1 MMAETFYWIL
11 NMSIAGS
18 LTGLI
23 VMPLR
28 KVKRLP
34 HRYICVLWLLPFIRM
49 AVPFG
54 FPSKYSVLNLIAEF
68 ATKSVPVYS
77 APEYLPPLSYTNYIM
92 AVNNYGE
99 STPTDSLL
107 GGQTTFI
114 FKSEWLEKIFF
125 IGSIIWMVV
134 LTAGL
139 LTFALLYFITKSE
152 LRTAT
157 CLHGNVYVSDKITSP
172 ALYGVVRPKI
182 MIPRDFPKELLLY
195 VEEHENAHRRRCDNL
210 TRLAAI
216 TITCIHWFNPLA
228 WTMLKMYLHDVELA
242 CDEAV
247 LRKIGNKNKKAYA
260 SALVC
265 CEESKLIFAPAFSAA
280 LGGAKIKVRIENII
294 SFRKLTVGSA
304 ILFGILIAVLAVT
317 LLTNAS

>member
-1 MMAETFYWIL
+1 MMAEIFYWIL

-18 LTGLI
+18 LTGII
-23 VMPLR
+23 VMLLR
-28 KVKRLP
+28 KVERLP
-34 HRYICVLWLLPFIRM
+34 HRYICILWFLPFIRM

-68 ATKSVPVYS
+68 TTKSVPVES

-99 STPTDSLL
+99 SVSADSVL
-107 GGQTTFI
+107 GNQTTFI
-114 FKSEWLEKIFF
+114 FKSEWLEKLFF
-125 IGSIIWMVV
+125 IGSIIWAIV

-139 LTFALLYFITKSE
+139 LTFAILYFITKSE
-152 LRTAT
+152 LRTAS

-172 ALYGVVRPKI
+172 ALYGVMKPKI
-182 MIPRDFPKELLLY
+182 MVPNDFPKELLPY
-195 VEEHENAHRRRCDNL
+195 VEEHENAHRRRRDNL

-216 TITCIHWFNPLA
+216 TITCLHWFNPLA
-228 WTMLKMYLHDVELA
+228 WMMLKMYLHDVELA

-247 LRKIGNKNKKAYA
+247 LRKIGNENKKAYA
-260 SALVC
+260 SALIC
-265 CEESKLIFAPAFSAA
+265 CEESKLIFAPAFSASF
-280 LGGAKIKVRIENII
+280 GGAKIKVRIENII
-294 SFRKLTVGSA
+294 SFRKLTIGSA
-304 ILFGILIAVLAVT
+304 VLFSILIAVLAVT

>member
-54 FPSKYSVLNLIAEF
+54 FPSKYSALNLIAEF

-107 GGQTTFI
+107 GDQTTFI

-134 LTAGL
+134 LTA
-139 LTFALLYFITKSE
+139 E
-152 LRTAT
+152 L
-157 CLHGNVYVSDKITSP
+157 
-172 ALYGVVRPKI
+172 
-182 MIPRDFPKELLLY
+182 
-195 VEEHENAHRRRCDNL
+195 
-210 TRLAAI
+210 
-216 TITCIHWFNPLA
+216 
-228 WTMLKMYLHDVELA
+228 
-242 CDEAV
+242 
-247 LRKIGNKNKKAYA
+247 
-260 SALVC
+260 
-265 CEESKLIFAPAFSAA
+265 
-280 LGGAKIKVRIENII
+280 
-294 SFRKLTVGSA
+294 
-304 ILFGILIAVLAVT
+304 
-317 LLTNAS
+317 

>member
-157 CLHGNVYVSDKITSP
+157 WLHGNVYVSDKITSP

-195 VEEHENAHRRRCDNL
+195 VEEHENAHRRRYDNL

-228 WTMLKMYLHDVELA
+228 WIMLKMYLHDVELA

-265 CEESKLIFAPAFSAA
+265 CEESKLIFAPAFSAS

>member
-228 WTMLKMYLHDVELA
+228 WIMLKMYLHDVELA

-265 CEESKLIFAPAFSAA
+265 CEESKLIFAPAFSAS

>member
-54 FPSKYSVLNLIAEF
+54 FPSKYSALNLIAEF

-107 GGQTTFI
+107 GDQTTFI

-125 IGSIIWMVV
+125 IGSIIWAIV

-139 LTFALLYFITKSE
+139 LTFAILYFITKSE

-228 WTMLKMYLHDVELA
+228 WIMLKMYLHDVELA

-265 CEESKLIFAPAFSAA
+265 CEESKLIFAPAFSAS

>member
-172 ALYGVVRPKI
+172 ALYGVVKPKI
-182 MIPRDFPKELLLY
+182 MIPCDFPKELLLY

-228 WTMLKMYLHDVELA
+228 WIMLKMYLHDVELA

-265 CEESKLIFAPAFSAA
+265 CEESKLIFAPAFSAS

>member
-1 MMAETFYWIL
+1 MMAEIFYWIL

-18 LTGLI
+18 LTGII
-23 VMPLR
+23 VMLLR
-28 KVKRLP
+28 KVERLP
-34 HRYICVLWLLPFIRM
+34 HRYICILWFLPFIRM

-68 ATKSVPVYS
+68 TTKSVPVES

-99 STPTDSLL
+99 SVSADSVL
-107 GGQTTFI
+107 GNQTTFI

-125 IGSIIWMVV
+125 IGSIIWAIV

-139 LTFALLYFITKSE
+139 LTFAILYFITKSE
-152 LRTAT
+152 LRTAS

-172 ALYGVVRPKI
+172 ALYGVMKPKI
-182 MIPRDFPKELLLY
+182 MVPNDFPKELLPY
-195 VEEHENAHRRRCDNL
+195 VEEHENAHRRRRDNL

-216 TITCIHWFNPLA
+216 TITCLHWFNPLA
-228 WTMLKMYLHDVELA
+228 WMMLKMYLHDVELA

-247 LRKIGNKNKKAYA
+247 LRKIGNENKKAYA
-260 SALVC
+260 SALIC
-265 CEESKLIFAPAFSAA
+265 CGWIY
-280 LGGAKIKVRIENII
+280 
-294 SFRKLTVGSA
+294 
-304 ILFGILIAVLAVT
+304 
-317 LLTNAS
+317 

>member
-107 GGQTTFI
+107 GDQTTFI

-134 LTAGL
+134 LTVGL

-228 WTMLKMYLHDVELA
+228 WIMLKMYLHDVELA

-265 CEESKLIFAPAFSAA
+265 CEESKLIFAPAFSAS

>member
-107 GGQTTFI
+107 GDQTTFI

-228 WTMLKMYLHDVELA
+228 WIMLKMYLHDVELA

-265 CEESKLIFAPAFSAA
+265 CEESKLIFAPAFSAS

>member
-157 CLHGNVYVSDKITSP
+157 CLHGNVYVSDKMTSP
-172 ALYGVVRPKI
+172 ALYGVVKPKI
-182 MIPRDFPKELLLY
+182 MIPCDFPKELLLY

-228 WTMLKMYLHDVELA
+228 WIMLKMYLHDVELA

-265 CEESKLIFAPAFSAA
+265 CEESKLIFAPAFSAS

>member
-54 FPSKYSVLNLIAEF
+54 FPSKYSALNLIAEF

-107 GGQTTFI
+107 GDQTTFI

-228 WTMLKMYLHDVELA
+228 WIMLKMYLHDVELA

-265 CEESKLIFAPAFSAA
+265 CEESKLIFAPAFSAS

>member
-1 MMAETFYWIL
+1 M
-11 NMSIAGS
+11 
-18 LTGLI
+18 
-23 VMPLR
+23 
-28 KVKRLP
+28 
-34 HRYICVLWLLPFIRM
+34 
-49 AVPFG
+49 
-54 FPSKYSVLNLIAEF
+54 
-68 ATKSVPVYS
+68 
-77 APEYLPPLSYTNYIM
+77 
-92 AVNNYGE
+92 
-99 STPTDSLL
+99 
-107 GGQTTFI
+107 
-114 FKSEWLEKIFF
+114 
-125 IGSIIWMVV
+125 
-134 LTAGL
+134 
-139 LTFALLYFITKSE
+139 
-152 LRTAT
+152 
-157 CLHGNVYVSDKITSP
+157 YVSDKITSP

-228 WTMLKMYLHDVELA
+228 WIMLKMYLHDVELA

-265 CEESKLIFAPAFSAA
+265 CEESKLIFAPAFSAS